1 MKNARKPQLMTMA
14 FAVALIFSPITQAN
28 GYTNRTFESIDKP
41 PEVIQGGEWVDDFW
55 QGQLQ
60 QADTIDVQV
69 SHLFLKYS
77 EQLHWIQ
84 TWTAHFANG
93 TFWQTESINDSVRL
107 AWNEI
112 DHTYFTTGTYTSV
125 VFDAG
130 KTVDWA
136 TSVWRFSGIP
146 DGVALELRT
155 GNTPVPDATWTDW
168 QHPEIMF
175 MEYFCAYTYN
185 SNETECFSN
194 MNGIASSRYIQY
206 RATFSSNDPSKTV
219 AFYEIDFLYGTHYP
233 AGSATSILIP
243 PVDLLDWES
252 VRVVSTVPANTN
264 MVIDVLAPDG
274 SVLLSD
280 VSNGDSLEGIDS
292 HEYPGL
298 QLRVSLSTTDESISP
313 DIDLWGLRWSVLNY
327 IYLPAVSR

>member
-1 MKNARKPQLMTMA
+1 MKNTRTPQLLTMA
-14 FAVALIFSPITQAN
+14 LIVGLCFSPITQVN
-28 GYTNRTFESIDKP
+28 GYTSRTAESIEKP
-41 PEVIQGGEWVDDFW
+41 PEVFQGGEWVDDFW

-93 TFWQTESINDSVRL
+93 TFWQTEATNDSVRL

-112 DHTYFTTGTYTSV
+112 DHNYFTTGTYTSV

-130 KTVDWA
+130 KAVDWV

-168 QHPEIMF
+168 QHPEIVF
-175 MEYFCAYTYN
+175 MEYYCAYTYN
-185 SNETECFSN
+185 SDETECFSN

-252 VRVVSTVPANTN
+252 VRVVSNVPANTTL
-264 MVIDVLAPDG
+264 VIDVLAPDG
-274 SVLLSD
+274 TVLLSD
-280 VSNGDSLEGIDS
+280 VGNADSLEGIDP
-292 HEYPGL
+292 HDYPGL
-298 QLRVSLSTTDESISP
+298 QLHISLSTTVESISP

-327 IYLPAVSR
+327 IYLPAISK